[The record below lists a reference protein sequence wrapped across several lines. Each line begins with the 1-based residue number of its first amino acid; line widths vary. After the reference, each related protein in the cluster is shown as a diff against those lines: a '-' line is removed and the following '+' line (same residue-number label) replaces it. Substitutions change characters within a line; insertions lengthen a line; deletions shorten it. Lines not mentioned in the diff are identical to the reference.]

1 MSGTGQ
7 LGWCYLYGRGIEKCL
22 VRATAFLTEGAL
34 GGSKSSCYNLGI
46 RYANGSNGFPKDLKM
61 ARRYYSMV
69 ATASKVIR
77 RVVPPL
83 GRHGWLNT
91 TRTHGSLNAVRRT
104 PTDCRALAL
113 CIGERCPLPA
123 CCALS

>member
-69 ATASKVIR
+69 ATASVDDMSPDTIAKAAA
-77 RVVPPL
+77 
-83 GRHGWLNT
+83 W
-91 TRTHGSLNAVRRT
+91 VR
-104 PTDCRALAL
+104 
-113 CIGERCPLPA
+113 EHPA
-123 CCALS
+123 